1 MKPNISKQ
9 YGVWDI
15 RFNAASYL
23 ERKNYAMDTK
33 RKHLKVIISM
43 LFIIYLVLLVW
54 VILFKLQFSLSDIDH
69 TRSVNLIPFH
79 YSTAVGEQFHLN
91 EVRDNV
97 LIFIPFGILVSML
110 APRMKLRN
118 KFFIIFGT
126 SLFLETMQFVLSI
139 GGTDITD
146 LITNSSGGAIGI
158 ALYALLLKVVKDKQ
172 KIDTVISVV
181 AGIVT
186 VLFLGLMAVLLLSN

>member
-1 MKPNISKQ
+1 MEKN
-9 YGVWDI
+9 
-15 RFNAASYL
+15 
-23 ERKNYAMDTK
+23 RK
-33 RKHLKVIISM
+33 RLKIIISM
-43 LFIIYLVLLVW
+43 LFIFYLVILVW
-54 VILFKLQFSLSDIDH
+54 VILFKLQFSLSNIDH

-79 YSTAVGEQFHLN
+79 YSTAAGEQFHIK

-97 LIFIPFGILVSML
+97 LIFIPFGILLSML
-110 APRMKLRN
+110 APKMKLRS
-118 KFFIIFGT
+118 KFLIIFGT
-126 SLFLETMQFVLSI
+126 SLVLEAMQFVLSI

-146 LITNSSGGAIGI
+146 LITNSSGGIIGI
-158 ALYALLLKVVKDKQ
+158 ALYALLVKVVKDKQ